1 MTYRRTRGGGG
12 GGGALLRRAPRRR
25 RAATVARRVVP
36 ERKTRDEGEN
46 TRTQSGRR
54 KGATRGPHF
63 LLFILCL
70 VCGFILL
77 DESQYED
84 DFRPS
89 PGDAR
94 ARVTPMRLSVVS
106 GLSHSRFLRKVFS
119 PPLRSPLARAVLH
132 PPHRTSTRT
141 QKYSART
148 LLFSSNPQTPRTL
161 VTTLVRVLLCTRLQK
176 VLPSS

>member
-1 MTYRRTRGGGG
+1 MGVGGVGRCSAALPAAGARQQLRAASSRREKHGMRERTR
-12 GGGALLRRAPRRR
+12 ALRAGDGK
-25 RAATVARRVVP
+25 ARREV
-36 ERKTRDEGEN
+36 GLLLHI
-46 TRTQSGRR
+46 
-54 KGATRGPHF
+54 HF
-63 LLFILCL
+63 VCL

-106 GLSHSRFLRKVFS
+106 GLSHFRFLRKVFS

-141 QKYSART
+141 QKYSTRT